1 MPGPK
6 PNPKPIAHQRPDGT
20 VTYRVRYRHRGK
32 QTSDVFPTLLRAE
45 VFCRTI
51 RDHGVEYAVKLLED
65 REHLAQL
72 EATDTLDD
80 VADRYLTWKAGRVR
94 SSRTPQDARRDYE
107 SVIRPRFGKMPVGT
121 IDQRDVQA
129 WVDALAAGR
138 IVSPRTGRAY
148 SPKSIAN
155 LHSLLHGILA
165 WAVDPARGLIAVNPA
180 ASTDLP
186 KRIKP
191 APKGILPNEWAAV
204 RTALA
209 QIDDDALDLADFII
223 GTGWRWSEAAALT
236 VAAVE
241 DYGDALMVAMQQ
253 VERRGADN
261 KRSVVQDGKAAAS
274 LRRISI
280 TGRAA
285 SAVRRRVVG
294 KGPGDLVFTRDGQAW
309 KHIDFYKRLRR
320 AGEASGIAKKVTPH
334 ILRHT
339 HVGLLVMSGASL
351 PELQAR
357 IGHANISTTIGVYGS
372 MVRDVQA
379 PALERFE
386 QMIGGDSTP
395 PPLPPS

>member
-6 PNPKPIAHQRPDGT
+6 PNPKPIAQQRPDGT
-20 VTYRVRYRHRGK
+20 VTYRVRYRYRGK
-32 QTSDVFPTLLRAE
+32 QTSDVFPTLLRAK

-165 WAVDPARGLIAVNPA
+165 WAVDPARGLIATNPA

-186 KRIKP
+186 KRVKP
-191 APKGILPNEWAAV
+191 APKGILPNEWQAV
-204 RTALA
+204 RAALA
-209 QIDDDALDLADFII
+209 QIDADALDLADFLI

-236 VAAVE
+236 VGAVE
-241 DYGDALMVAMQQ
+241 DYGNALLVTMQQ

-261 KRSVVQDGKAAAS
+261 KRAVVPDGKAAAS
-274 LRRISI
+274 LRRVSVGQALAQII
-280 TGRAA
+280 
-285 SAVRRRVVG
+285 RRRIEG
-294 KGPGDLVFTRDGQAW
+294 KHPGDAVFTRAGDPW

-320 AGEASGIAKKVTPH
+320 AGEVSGVQKKVTPH
-334 ILRHT
+334 VLRHT
-339 HVGLLVMSGASL
+339 HVGLLVMSGAAL

-372 MVRDVQA
+372 MVQDVQPA
-379 PALERFE
+379 ALEKFE
-386 QMIGGDSTP
+386 QMISPQDTP
-395 PPLPPS
+395 PPLPPA